1 MWVWGNPLKANSDF
15 LSMGEHEPASGGGGE
30 YSARG
35 LGDPQTWAEVVEVHY
50 DRVFRTALGQMRRHN
65 LAEEVTQET
74 FIRAYEKR
82 HLFDGTGSLASW
94 LYRITVNLSR
104 DTLRR
109 ENLRGH
115 AELSEATEHASDEDD
130 PAETVHRKHAC
141 QVLRDELSRMPE
153 PMRRAFEHTVV
164 HGYSY
169 KEAAEI
175 EGVSE
180 GTIASRV
187 SRTRSAL
194 ARKCSE
200 WM

>member
-1 MWVWGNPLKANSDF
+1 MD
-15 LSMGEHEPASGGGGE
+15 EHESSASDDEGHCPHDM
-30 YSARG
+30 
-35 LGDPQTWAEVVEVHY
+35 GDPETWAEVVELHY
-50 DRVFRTALGQMRRHN
+50 DRVFRTALGQMRRRN
-65 LAEEVTQET
+65 LAEEVAQET

-109 ENLRGH
+109 ENLRDH
-115 AELSEATEHASDEDD
+115 AELSEANERPSEDAD
-130 PAETVHRKHAC
+130 PAEAVHRKHAC
-141 QVLRDELSRMPE
+141 QVLREELSRMPE

-169 KEAAEI
+169 REAAEI

-187 SRTRSAL
+187 ARTRSAL
-194 ARKCSE
+194 AKKCSE